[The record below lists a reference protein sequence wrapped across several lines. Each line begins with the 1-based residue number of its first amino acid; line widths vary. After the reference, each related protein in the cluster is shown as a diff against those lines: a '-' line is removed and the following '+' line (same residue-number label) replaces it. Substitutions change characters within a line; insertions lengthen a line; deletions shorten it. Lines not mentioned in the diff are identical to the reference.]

1 LVQWQ
6 ERLDEDSEAKKF
18 FGFNTIDELG
28 IERIK
33 RAAAKIK
40 TENPLF
46 AGDLGFKHYTLKDVP
61 ENVLDRITEFSPVES
76 GFANNLLEM
85 FGRETVLETWKVRDG
100 YGMNAEVEEVK
111 LADYIAYQCG
121 DYLYLTDEGMSDD
134 AITALVEKY
143 GEQTDWGPHYVVL
156 FGYNFNFVATD
167 ALKKNLP
174 LLSVGEKQIKI
185 NIDIRY

>member
-1 LVQWQ
+1 MSAAAIFMLS
-6 ERLDEDSEAKKF
+6 LFK
-18 FGFNTIDELG
+18 N
-28 IERIK
+28 
-33 RAAAKIK
+33 AAKIK
-40 TENPLF
+40 AENPLF

-61 ENVLDRITEFSPVES
+61 ENVLDKMIEFNPIES

-100 YGMNAEVEEVK
+100 YGMNAKIEEVK
-111 LADYIAYQCG
+111 LADYTAYQCG
-121 DYLYLTDEGMSDD
+121 DHLYLTNEGMDDD
-134 AITALVEKY
+134 AITALVDKY

-156 FGYNFNFVATD
+156 FGYNFNFATTD
-167 ALKKNLP
+167 AIKKNLP